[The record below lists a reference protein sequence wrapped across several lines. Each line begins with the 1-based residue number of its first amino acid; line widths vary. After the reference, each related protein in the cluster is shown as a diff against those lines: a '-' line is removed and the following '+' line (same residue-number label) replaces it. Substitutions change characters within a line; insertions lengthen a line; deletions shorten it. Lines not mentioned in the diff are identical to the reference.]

1 MILLPLL
8 LQLVQA
14 PTAAPAPFTITGR
27 SVRVARG
34 DTVAAAGA
42 AIYLHRVSQ
51 SAQGVLDSTRSDA
64 AGRFA
69 FRATA
74 DSGDVLLVSA
84 RWGGVEYFAAPVSR
98 GQAVEVIV
106 VDTSSAV
113 PVSVAARHVI
123 LGGPAP
129 DGTRDVVDLLVL
141 RNGTGMTRVT
151 ATGSRDA
158 SFTMLVPPLVANLR
172 VGDADFSPDA
182 FERHGDT
189 LALYAPIPPGD
200 RQFFLEYQVAP
211 GARQL
216 VLPLQPPSD
225 TLSILAEESTLAM
238 PAGMTRQGTEAMNGR
253 RFARWAGRPA
263 ASRLEIRLPG
273 GWRAPTWLL
282 PVLVV
287 LLAVPL
293 LLVTRRALLPR
304 DRA

>member
-1 MILLPLL
+1 MIWLPLL
-8 LQLVQA
+8 LQVAQVPTVA
-14 PTAAPAPFTITGR
+14 PGPFTIAGR

-34 DTVAAAGA
+34 DTVPAVGA
-42 AIYLHRVSQ
+42 AVYLHRVSQ
-51 SAQGVLDSTRSDA
+51 SAQGVVDSARSDA

-74 DSGDVLLVSA
+74 DSGEVLLVSA

-98 GQAVEVIV
+98 GEAVEVIV

-129 DGTRDVVDLLVL
+129 DGSRDVVDLLVL
-141 RNGTGMTRVT
+141 RNPSGMTRVT
-151 ATGSRDA
+151 AAGGRNA
-158 SFTMLVPPLVANLR
+158 SFTMLVPSLVANLR
-172 VGDADFSPDA
+172 VGDADFSPEA

-216 VLPLQPPSD
+216 VLPLVPPSD
-225 TLSILAEESTLAM
+225 TLSILAEESTLVM
-238 PAGMTRQGTEAMNGR
+238 PAGMVRQGTEEMNGR

-263 ASRLEIRLPG
+263 AALLEIRLPG
-273 GWRAPTWLL
+273 GWRAPSWLL
-282 PVLVV
+282 PVLVL

-304 DRA
+304 GRA